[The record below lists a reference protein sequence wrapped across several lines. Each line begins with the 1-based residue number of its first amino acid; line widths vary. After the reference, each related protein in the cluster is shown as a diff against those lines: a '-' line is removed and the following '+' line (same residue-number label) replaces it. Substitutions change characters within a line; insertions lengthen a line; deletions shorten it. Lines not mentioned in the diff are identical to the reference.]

1 MSYILSQVA
10 AQLSKQ
16 SGGSPKKEIDKLSN
30 DLVDLVVQHTLS
42 GRVLSA
48 SNRPFQQTNSL
59 LQIVDNRV
67 MVDIAAADPET
78 LIAELEPYGF
88 IAKADYGTVVS
99 GDLPI
104 DALSEIADLK
114 AVQFIRPTYK
124 PIVRQGITRNQ
135 GTVALRA
142 DVAQAEFNVTGAG
155 VTVGVLSDS
164 FDNLGGAAADRLSGD
179 LPEVNVL
186 QDLPGGGSDEGRAML
201 QLIADIA
208 PDADLAFHTAFLGQ
222 AGFAQGILNLAEAGA
237 DIIVDD
243 VIYLAEPFFQDGLV
257 AQAVDQVVA
266 NGAAYFSAAGNNG
279 DTAYESEF
287 RNSGIVLNF
296 AGLEIEAHDFD
307 PGEAVDV
314 FQSITIGA
322 GAEISLSFQWA
333 SPYFSASGIQGA
345 TSDLDIFLLDET
357 NQIVASSI
365 DDNLNNDPVEVL
377 SFTNFGR
384 FDTEY
389 NIVIGKFAGD
399 TPDLIKYVGFG
410 DLSIDEFDT
419 SSGTL
424 FGQAN
429 ARGAQAVGAA
439 FFTESPAF
447 GDPTPTVEDFS
458 AVGGT
463 AILFDS
469 EGNRLAEPDIR
480 QKPDIVAPDGGN
492 TTFFGRDIAI
502 DTDQFPN
509 FFGTSAAAPN
519 AAAVAALLLEAV
531 PEASPTEIYQ
541 ALQTS
546 ALDLDNPN
554 TAGFDVGFDAASGFG
569 LIQADG
575 ALQTLLNRRTPAP
588 APIMVGTNQADT
600 MIGTAEQDT
609 IQSLAGDDQI
619 FGVAGNDEIY
629 GGVGND
635 TINGGPGDDLIL
647 GNDGDDILRGDDNNA
662 TDGGRDRIF
671 GGAGNDRIGG
681 KAGDD
686 QLFGDAGN
694 DSIWGG
700 LGNDV
705 LWGGLGDDILT
716 GGNGNTGLSDQDTFV
731 LSAGSGTDTIT
742 DFDLATDLIGLS
754 DISANDLTF
763 IDNTIQLGADTLA
776 ILTGITDAATV
787 GFVTV

>member
-1 MSYILSQVA
+1 
-10 AQLSKQ
+10 
-16 SGGSPKKEIDKLSN
+16 
-30 DLVDLVVQHTLS
+30 
-42 GRVLSA
+42 
-48 SNRPFQQTNSL
+48 
-59 LQIVDNRV
+59 
-67 MVDIAAADPET
+67 
-78 LIAELEPYGF
+78 
-88 IAKADYGTVVS
+88 
-99 GDLPI
+99 
-104 DALSEIADLK
+104 
-114 AVQFIRPTYK
+114 
-124 PIVRQGITRNQ
+124 
-135 GTVALRA
+135 
-142 DVAQAEFNVTGAG
+142 
-155 VTVGVLSDS
+155 
-164 FDNLGGAAADRLSGD
+164 
-179 LPEVNVL
+179 
-186 QDLPGGGSDEGRAML
+186 
-201 QLIADIA
+201 
-208 PDADLAFHTAFLGQ
+208 
-222 AGFAQGILNLAEAGA
+222 
-237 DIIVDD
+237 
-243 VIYLAEPFFQDGLV
+243 
-257 AQAVDQVVA
+257 
-266 NGAAYFSAAGNNG
+266 
-279 DTAYESEF
+279 
-287 RNSGIVLNF
+287 
-296 AGLEIEAHDFD
+296 
-307 PGEAVDV
+307 
-314 FQSITIGA
+314 
-322 GAEISLSFQWA
+322 
-333 SPYFSASGIQGA
+333 
-345 TSDLDIFLLDET
+345 
-357 NQIVASSI
+357 
-365 DDNLNNDPVEVL
+365 
-377 SFTNFGR
+377 
-384 FDTEY
+384 
-389 NIVIGKFAGD
+389 
-399 TPDLIKYVGFG
+399 
-410 DLSIDEFDT
+410 
-419 SSGTL
+419 
-424 FGQAN
+424 
-429 ARGAQAVGAA
+429 
-439 FFTESPAF
+439 

-763 IDNTIQLGADTLA
+763 IDNTIQLGTDTLA

>member
-10 AQLSKQ
+10 AQLGKQ
-16 SGGSPKKEIDKLSN
+16 SGSRPKKEIDKLSN
-30 DLVDLVVQHTLS
+30 ALLDLVVQHALS
-42 GRVLSA
+42 SQVLNA

-59 LQIVDNRV
+59 LQIADTRV
-67 MVDIAAADPET
+67 MVDIAAAPGS
-78 LIAELEPYGF
+78 LIAELERHGF

-99 GDLPI
+99 GYLPI
-104 DALSEIADLK
+104 DALPEIADLE

-142 DVAQAEFNVTGAG
+142 DVAQAEFDVTGAG
-155 VTVGVLSDS
+155 VTIGVLSDS

-222 AGFAQGILNLAEAGA
+222 ASFAQGILNLAEAGA

-243 VIYLAEPFFQDGLV
+243 IIYLAEPFFQDGLV

-266 NGAAYFSAAGNNG
+266 NGVAYFSAAGNNG

-296 AGLEIEAHDFD
+296 AGLAIEAHDFD

-314 FQSITIGA
+314 FQTITIGA
-322 GAEISLSFQWA
+322 GAEINLSFQWA

-377 SFTNFGR
+377 SFTNFGS

-399 TPDLIKYVGFG
+399 TPSLIKYVGFG

-429 ARGAQAVGAA
+429 AKGAQAVGAA
-439 FFTESPAF
+439 FFAESPAF
-447 GDPTPTVEDFS
+447 GDPTPTVEDYS

-463 AILFDS
+463 PILFDS
-469 EGNRLAEPDIR
+469 EGTRLAEPDIR

-531 PEASPTEIYQ
+531 PEASPTDIYQ

-546 ALDLDNPN
+546 ALDLADPN
-554 TAGFDVGFDAASGFG
+554 TPGFDESFDAASGYG
-569 LIQADG
+569 QIQADR
-575 ALQTLLNRRTPAP
+575 ALQTLLNRQTPLP
-588 APIMVGTNQADT
+588 APILVGTDQADT
-600 MIGTAEQDT
+600 LIGTAEPDT
-609 IQSLAGDDQI
+609 IQSLAGDDQV
-619 FGVAGNDEIY
+619 FGAAGNDEIE

-635 TINGGPGDDLIL
+635 IINGGPGDDLIL
-647 GNDGDDILRGDDNNA
+647 GNGGDDILRGDDNNVV
-662 TDGGRDRIF
+662 DGGRDRIF
-671 GGAGNDRIGG
+671 GGPGNDRIGG
-681 KAGDD
+681 KTGDD

-754 DISANDLTF
+754 GISANELTF
-763 IDNTIQLGADTLA
+763 INNTIQLGTETLA